1 VRDRHQKIHTKKFIT
16 HAKNMGNNKSYGE
29 KLKFIEQKIES
40 DIQYFNM
47 KNILDEN
54 AI

>member
-1 VRDRHQKIHTKKFIT
+1 
-16 HAKNMGNNKSYGE
+16 MGPTKSYGE
-29 KLKFIEQKIES
+29 KLKFIEQKIET

-47 KNILDEN
+47 KNIMDED